1 VNDSLISLHGLHH
14 SYGSHVALSDIT
26 AEIPSGQIG
35 LVGANGAG
43 KSTLIQ
49 NLLGILTPTQGSAS
63 LFGLPVREN
72 LMAVRRRVGYMS
84 ERTALPLDQT
94 AADFL
99 IYAAQLAGIS
109 NNDARQRASEILT
122 LTGLHEE
129 RFRHIREFSTGM
141 KQRVMLAQAIV
152 HDPDLVFLD
161 EPTAG
166 LDPEGRDEMLALI
179 SRLGSFG
186 INTVVSSHVLTD
198 IEAVCNWVVM
208 LDGGKLLRSSALEA
222 LIDSAVIQLEVFGDI
237 GPVISELSTRGAQVS
252 QSGSVLEV
260 RLAGEDPHSLVMDAL
275 VSARV
280 GVRSLKSKRT
290 SLEDVFL
297 AEGETA

>member
-1 VNDSLISLHGLHH
+1 MNESLISLDALHH
-14 SYGSHVALSDIT
+14 AYGSHVALTDIS
-26 AEIPSGQIG
+26 AEVPAGQIG

-63 LFGLPVREN
+63 LFGLPIREN
-72 LMAVRRRVGYMS
+72 LLEVRRRVGYMS

-99 IYAAQLAGIS
+99 IYAAQLAGVPS
-109 NNDARQRASEILT
+109 KDARQRASEILT

-141 KQRVMLAQAIV
+141 KQRVMLAQSIV

-166 LDPEGRDEMLALI
+166 LDPEGRDEMLDLI
-179 SRLGSFG
+179 ARLGSFG

-198 IEAVCNWVVM
+198 IEAVCDWVVM
-208 LDGGKLLRSSALEA
+208 LDGGKLIRNSALES
-222 LIDSAVIQLEVFGDI
+222 LTERSIMELEVLGD
-237 GPVISELSTRGAQVS
+237 PETVQMELTTRGAEVIRTGQ
-252 QSGSVLEV
+252 VLEI
-260 RLAGEDPHSLVMDAL
+260 RLEGANAHGEVMAAL
-275 VSARV
+275 VSVGA
-280 GVRSLKSKRT
+280 GVRSLHSKRT

-297 AEGETA
+297 SQGEPT

>member
-1 VNDSLISLHGLHH
+1 VNESLISLDSLHH
-14 SYGSHVALSDIT
+14 AYGSQVALTDIS
-26 AEIPSGQIG
+26 AEIPAGQIG

-72 LMAVRRRVGYMS
+72 LLAVRRRVGYMS

-99 IYAAQLAGIS
+99 IYAAQLAGLPS
-109 NNDARQRASEILT
+109 KDARQRASEILT

-141 KQRVMLAQAIV
+141 KQRVMIAQAIV

-166 LDPEGRDEMLALI
+166 LDPEGRDEMLDLI
-179 SRLGSFG
+179 ARLGSFG

-198 IEAVCNWVVM
+198 IEAVCNWVIM
-208 LDGGKLLRSSALEA
+208 LDGGKLLRNSALET
-222 LIDSAVIQLEVFGDI
+222 LVDSAVIELEVFGD
-237 GPVISELSTRGAQVS
+237 PADVTLELTSRGARVTLL
-252 QSGSVLEV
+252 GSVLEI
-260 RLAGEDPHSLVMDAL
+260 RIDGEDPHGVVMDAL
-275 VSARV
+275 ASAGV
-280 GVRSLKSKRT
+280 GVRSLRSKRT

-297 AEGETA
+297 AEGESA

>member
-1 VNDSLISLHGLHH
+1 MNDALISLSGLHH
-14 SYGSHVALSDIT
+14 SYGSHVALTDIST
-26 AEIPSGQIG
+26 EIPAGQIG

-49 NLLGILTPTQGSAS
+49 NLLGILTPTEGSAS

-72 LMAVRRRVGYMS
+72 LLEVRRRVGYMS
-84 ERTALPLDQT
+84 ERNALPLDQT

-99 IYAAQLAGIS
+99 IYAAQLAGVPS
-109 NNDARQRASEILT
+109 KEARQRASQILT

-141 KQRVMLAQAIV
+141 KQRVMLAQSIV

-166 LDPEGRDEMLALI
+166 LDPEGRDEMLELI
-179 SRLGSFG
+179 ARLGSFG
-186 INTVVSSHVLTD
+186 INTVVSSHVMTD

-208 LDGGKLLRSSALEA
+208 LDGGRLIRSSALEA
-222 LIDSAVIQLEVFGDI
+222 LTEESVMELEVFGDTESVHVELTAR
-237 GPVISELSTRGAQVS
+237 GISVVRENQTLEIRLEGGNAHSEVMQALAAVGA
-252 QSGSVLEV
+252 
-260 RLAGEDPHSLVMDAL
+260 
-275 VSARV
+275 
-280 GVRSLKSKRT
+280 GVRSLHSKRT

-297 AEGETA
+297 NEGGVS

>member
-1 VNDSLISLHGLHH
+1 VNDSLISLQSLHH
-14 SYGSHVALSDIT
+14 AYGSHVALTDIT

-237 GPVISELSTRGAQVS
+237 GPVISELSTRGAEVS

-275 VSARV
+275 VSARA
-280 GVRSLKSKRT
+280 GVRSLKLKRT

-297 AEGETA
+297 AEGKTT